1 MQFFKLWAMDSLGE
15 LKLPSS
21 QAVLWLRTA
30 IAVFLER
37 HSIECLFLY
46 IWHRP
51 PLSVMLACRIP
62 RGYIFAVA
70 SRDHLLLA
78 LTNQPSAALWESR
91 SSPFL

>member
-1 MQFFKLWAMDSLGE
+1 MQFFKLWAMDSFGNINV
-15 LKLPSS
+15 PSS

-30 IAVFLER
+30 IAVFFRKTLNR
-37 HSIECLFLY
+37 VSFFY

-51 PLSVMLACRIP
+51 PLPVMLTCRTP

-78 LTNQPSAALWESR
+78 LTNQSSAALWEK
-91 SSPFL
+91 